1 MSILDQTTLSK
12 LDEFRVGV
20 AALPNESAKT
30 HAFMALVAQL
40 FPATDVVARL
50 AGGIEKRVRIEA
62 GDRRIDSYF
71 NNAVIEFER
80 DLDVSLD
87 TAVAQ
92 LHEQAA
98 GLWNGAEDPDR
109 GLLCVASDGLRWE
122 TYRATLG
129 SPAPAGKKLGPENVR
144 LEPLQSFK
152 LTPGSLSTFWL
163 WLTGLLFRDNQVLP
177 DAERFRLDFGS
188 SGPAYLDG
196 IRQLRAAWAEVGG
209 EGEAKVA
216 FEAWR
221 RYLAVT
227 YGQLADSGQE
237 IASPETVDLF
247 LKHTFLAMIARLL
260 VWAALSKGR
269 AEAGL
274 SAAIERA
281 LDGSY
286 FRERKIENLVESD
299 FFQWATADRPAAVL
313 RPAWERALGLILS
326 YDLSRLSQDV
336 LKGVYQELV
345 DPRDRH
351 DLGEYYT
358 PEWLC
363 TRIVAEMMPESGVV
377 SVLDPTC
384 GSGSF
389 LRAAIAHMVDHNP
402 SMDKGELLAAIL
414 EGVVGIDI
422 HPLAV
427 TIAKATY
434 LLALK
439 DLMATASRPIRI
451 PVYLADALFLPAE
464 VSQSLLN
471 GREIEVRFGLD
482 RDRKFFLPS
491 KILDEPGRFDEAIS
505 IGATVAENLARGG
518 AGDDKVAPADASAR
532 ARLIDFGRRI
542 QGAGGVSLGL
552 CRRPRLV
559 DPRSAELD
567 LGVYHQ
573 ERLSA
578 GVAERPIR
586 PDPRQPALALVSLHL
601 GPRLSSRGQESRRRL
616 RHRAA
621 RAEIVHAHGAGD
633 HLPDPLAGDVWQ
645 NGREAR
651 VRHAAQRP
659 DRRPT

>member
-62 GDRRIDSYF
+62 GDRWIDSYF

-260 VWAALSKGR
+260 VWAALSRGR

-274 SAAIERA
+274 SAAIDRA

-286 FRERKIENLVESD
+286 FRERKIENFVESD

-402 SMDKGELLAAIL
+402 SMDKGELLAAII
-414 EGVVGIDI
+414 ERRRRHR
-422 HPLAV
+422 HPPAGRDDRQGDVFAGTQGLDGHRVAADSYPGLPGGRPIPAGRGEP
-427 TIAKATY
+427 IAAQRQGNRGPFRPGQGPQVLPAEQDPGRT
-434 LLALK
+434 
-439 DLMATASRPIRI
+439 RPIRRG
-451 PVYLADALFLPAE
+451 DRGRDDD
-464 VSQSLLN
+464 
-471 GREIEVRFGLD
+471 GRE
-482 RDRKFFLPS
+482 P
-491 KILDEPGRFDEAIS
+491 
-505 IGATVAENLARGG
+505 
-518 AGDDKVAPADASAR
+518 
-532 ARLIDFGRRI
+532 
-542 QGAGGVSLGL
+542 
-552 CRRPRLV
+552 RPR
-559 DPRSAELD
+559 
-567 LGVYHQ
+567 
-573 ERLSA
+573 
-578 GVAERPIR
+578 
-586 PDPRQPALALVSLHL
+586 
-601 GPRLSSRGQESRRRL
+601 
-616 RHRAA
+616 RA
-621 RAEIVHAHGAGD
+621 
-633 HLPDPLAGDVWQ
+633 
-645 NGREAR
+645 
-651 VRHAAQRP
+651 
-659 DRRPT
+659 